1 MCERRQV
8 PYRQLIGL
16 RRWTVPDSLPTLAC
30 LQSGKPSTV
39 LLPVSKFDRMS
50 HEDLSK
56 HTPFMRQYLSAK
68 AEHPDV
74 LLFFRMGDFYELFF
88 DDARKAARLLDITLT
103 QRGQSGG
110 APIPMAG
117 VPYHAAE
124 NYLARLVRL
133 GESVAICEQIGDPAL
148 AKGIVER
155 KVIRIVTP
163 GTVTDAALLEE
174 RRDNLLLAIAAGA
187 HGAYGL
193 AWVDLSSGRFLLS
206 EVPNGEALAA
216 ELARL
221 QPAETLIDEN
231 VVWPKLVI
239 ALPGLRKRPPW
250 HFDGDAA
257 TRELNR
263 FFGTRDLGGFGVDGM
278 PLAIA
283 AAGCLLGYVE
293 ETQKSALP
301 HVTGMAVESASETI
315 ALDAA
320 TRRNLEIDTHPS
332 GRTEHTL
339 LGVLDETVTPMGAR
353 LLRRWLNRPLRSR
366 EQLCHRH
373 QAIGMLMDGRHYEG
387 LREVLRG
394 IGDLERIL
402 ARVALRSA
410 RPRDLSTLR
419 DGLAAAPGIGALILD
434 REDQKAAIH
443 GRTLQQEL
451 SPLLCA
457 LVERIGDHADT
468 AALLA
473 RAIVEQPPVLQRDG
487 GVVADGYDAELD
499 ELRRLS
505 THADQYLVELE
516 EREKAASGISTL
528 KVGYNRVHGYYIEIS
543 KGQSDKAPTHYT
555 RRQTTKNAERYITE
569 ELKTFEDKV
578 LSAKERSLMRERALY
593 ETLLDTLT
601 AKLEPLKV
609 AATAMAELDV
619 LGTLA
624 ERAEALDWSAPE
636 LTDEPGIA
644 IERGRHPVVE
654 KVRDEP
660 FEPND
665 LRLDDTRRMLVIT
678 GPNMGGK
685 STYMRQNALIVLLAH
700 IGSYVPAAS
709 AVIGPIDRI
718 FTRIGAGDDLSRGQ
732 STFMVE
738 MSETANILH
747 NATAD
752 SLVLMDEVGRGTS
765 TYDGLSLA
773 RAAAV
778 HLARSSR
785 AYTLFATH
793 YFELTELATEIPAI
807 ANVHLDAVE
816 YGEQLVFMH
825 AVKDGPANR
834 SFGLQVAAL
843 AGLPK
848 SVIADAKRTLAEL
861 ERGMHQHAGKP
872 VAENSPQLGL
882 FAPAQPSVVERALE
896 TIDPDALTPREA
908 LEALYRLKSL
918 D

>member
-1 MCERRQV
+1 MKQRSATAEKT
-8 PYRQLIGL
+8 P
-16 RRWTVPDSLPTLAC
+16 
-30 LQSGKPSTV
+30 
-39 LLPVSKFDRMS
+39 
-50 HEDLSK
+50 E
-56 HTPFMRQYLSAK
+56 HTPFMRQYLAAK
-68 AEHPDV
+68 AEHPQV
-74 LLFFRMGDFYELFF
+74 LLFFRMGDFYELFY

-103 QRGQSGG
+103 QRGQSAG

-155 KVIRIVTP
+155 KVVRIITP
-163 GTVTDAALLEE
+163 GTVTDAALLED

-187 HGAYGL
+187 HGAHGL

-206 EVPNGEALAA
+206 EVPNAEALAA

-221 QPAETLIDEN
+221 QPAETLVGED
-231 VVWPKLVI
+231 VAWPKLVGN
-239 ALPGLRKRPPW
+239 LPGLRKRPPW

-257 TRELNR
+257 RRELNR
-263 FFGTRDLGGFGVDGM
+263 FFGTRDLGGFGVDNL

-301 HVTGMAVESASETI
+301 HLTGMAVESAGETI

-320 TRRNLEIDTHPS
+320 TRRNLELDTHPS

-339 LGVLDETVTPMGAR
+339 LGVLDESVTPMGAR

-366 EQLCHRH
+366 DLLRRRH
-373 QAIGMLMDGRHYEG
+373 QAIGTLIDTRRYDS
-387 LREVLRG
+387 LRELLRG

-419 DGLAAAPGIGALILD
+419 DGLLAAPELRDRIGDLD
-434 REDQKAAIH
+434 
-443 GRTLQQEL
+443 
-451 SPLLCA
+451 SPLLHA

-468 AALLA
+468 ATLLA
-473 RAIVEQPPVLQRDG
+473 RAIVPQPPVLQRDG
-487 GVVADGYDAELD
+487 GVIADGYDTELD

-516 EREKAASGISTL
+516 EREKAASGIGTL

-543 KGQSDKAPTHYT
+543 KGQADKAPTHYT

-593 ETLLDTLT
+593 EALLDTLT
-601 AKLEPLKV
+601 GKLEPLK
-609 AATAMAELDV
+609 AAAAAIAELDV
-619 LGTLA
+619 LATLA

-636 LTDEPGIA
+636 LTDEAGIHV
-644 IERGRHPVVE
+644 ERGRHPVVE

-665 LRLDDTRRMLVIT
+665 LRLDDDRRMLVIT

-700 IGSYVPAAS
+700 IGSYVPAS
-709 AVIGPIDRI
+709 RAVIGPIDRI

-778 HLARSSR
+778 HLARNSR

-793 YFELTELATEIPAI
+793 YFELTELANEYASI

-825 AVKDGPANR
+825 AVKEGPANR

-848 SVIADAKRTLAEL
+848 SVIADARRTLAEL
-861 ERGMHQHAGKP
+861 EKGMHPGGATPRRQ
-872 VAENSPQLGL
+872 ESSPQLGL
-882 FAPAQPSVVERALE
+882 FAPPVPSALE
-896 TIDPDALTPREA
+896 TRLAELDPDTLTPRDA
-908 LEALYRLKSL
+908 LAELYRLKALS
-918 D
+918 

>member
-1 MCERRQV
+1 MSQ
-8 PYRQLIGL
+8 
-16 RRWTVPDSLPTLAC
+16 DDLA
-30 LQSGKPSTV
+30 L
-39 LLPVSKFDRMS
+39 
-50 HEDLSK
+50 
-56 HTPFMRQYLSAK
+56 HTPLMRQYLTAK
-68 AEHPDV
+68 AAHPDV
-74 LLFFRMGDFYELFF
+74 LLFFRMGDFYELFY

-103 QRGQSGG
+103 QRGQSAG

-117 VPYHAAE
+117 VPYHAVE
-124 NYLARLVRL
+124 NYLAKLVRL

-155 KVIRIVTP
+155 KVVRVVTP

-187 HGAYGL
+187 KDGYGL

-206 EVPNGEALAA
+206 EVPSAEALAA
-216 ELARL
+216 ELGRL
-221 QPAETLIDEN
+221 QPAETLVDES
-231 VVWPKLVI
+231 VAWPKLVA

-250 HFDGDAA
+250 HFETDAA
-257 TRELNR
+257 RRELNR
-263 FFGTRDLGGFGVDGM
+263 FFGTRDLGGFGVDNL
-278 PLAIA
+278 PLAVG

-301 HVTGMAVESASETI
+301 HLSGMAVESASETI

-320 TRRNLEIDTHPS
+320 TRRNLELDTHPS

-366 EQLCHRH
+366 EVLRGRH
-373 QAIGMLMDGRHYEG
+373 QAIGTLIDSRRFEA
-387 LREVLRG
+387 LRDTLRG

-419 DGLAAAPGIGALILD
+419 DGLLAAPELRGKIEALD
-434 REDQKAAIH
+434 
-443 GRTLQQEL
+443 
-451 SPLLCA
+451 SPLLHA
-457 LVERIGDHADT
+457 LVNRIGDHADS

-473 RAIVEQPPVLQRDG
+473 RAIVPQPPVLQRDG
-487 GVVADGYDAELD
+487 GVINDGYDAELD

-516 EREKAASGISTL
+516 EREKAASGIPTL

-543 KGQSDKAPTHYT
+543 KAQADKAPTHYT

-569 ELKTFEDKV
+569 ELKQFEDKV

-593 ETLLDTLT
+593 EALLDTLT
-601 AKLEPLKV
+601 ERLEPLKR
-609 AATAMAELDV
+609 AAAAIAELDV
-619 LGTLA
+619 LATLA
-624 ERAEALDWSAPE
+624 ERAEMLDWNAPE
-636 LTDEPGIA
+636 LADEPGIA

-654 KVRDEP
+654 KVREEP

-665 LRLDDTRRMLVIT
+665 LKLDDARRMLVIT

-700 IGSYVPAAS
+700 IGSYVPAS
-709 AVIGPIDRI
+709 RAVVGPIDRI

-747 NATAD
+747 NATAL

-765 TYDGLSLA
+765 TYDGLALA

-778 HLARSSR
+778 HLAAASR
-785 AYTLFATH
+785 AFTLFATH
-793 YFELTELATEIPAI
+793 YFELTELAGEHPGI

-848 SVIADAKRTLAEL
+848 AVIADARRTLAEL
-861 ERGMHQHAGKP
+861 ERGMHAHAGAAAP
-872 VAENSPQLGL
+872 AVDASPQLGL
-882 FAPAQPSVVERALE
+882 FAPPAPSAVEHALDA
-896 TIDPDALTPREA
+896 IDPDALTPREA
-908 LEALYRLKSL
+908 LEALYRLKGL
-918 D
+918 R

>member
-1 MCERRQV
+1 MSTESPQATDKKKKASDDV
-8 PYRQLIGL
+8 E
-16 RRWTVPDSLPTLAC
+16 
-30 LQSGKPSTV
+30 GKA
-39 LLPVSKFDRMS
+39 
-50 HEDLSK
+50 

-68 AEHPDV
+68 AENPDV
-74 LLFFRMGDFYELFF
+74 LLFFRMGDFYELFY

-103 QRGQSGG
+103 QRGQSAG

-133 GESVAICEQIGDPAL
+133 GESVAICEQIGDPA
-148 AKGIVER
+148 ASKGIVER
-155 KVIRIVTP
+155 KVVRIITP
-163 GTVTDAALLEE
+163 GTVTDAALLED
-174 RRDNLLLAIAAGA
+174 RRDNLLLSIAAGPDA
-187 HGAYGL
+187 SYGL

-206 EVPNGEALAA
+206 EVPSAEALAA

-221 QPAETLIDEN
+221 QPAETLVGED
-231 VVWPKLVI
+231 VAWPKLVS

-250 HFDGDAA
+250 HFDADAA
-257 TRELNR
+257 RRELNR
-263 FFGTRDLGGFGVDGM
+263 FFGTRDLGGFGVNDM
-278 PLAIA
+278 PVAIA

-301 HVTGMAVESASETI
+301 HLTGMAVESAGETI

-320 TRRNLEIDTHPS
+320 TRRNLELDTHPG

-353 LLRRWLNRPLRSR
+353 LLRRWLTRPLRSR
-366 EQLCHRH
+366 GLLRQRH
-373 QAIGMLMDGRHYEG
+373 QAIGMLLDSRRHEP
-387 LREVLRG
+387 LREQLRG

-419 DGLAAAPGIGALILD
+419 DGLAAASDLGAIILD
-434 REDQKAAIH
+434 RENQEAAIH
-443 GRTLQQEL
+443 GRTIQQQHD
-451 SPLLCA
+451 PLLA
-457 LVERIGDHADT
+457 ELVERIGDHVET
-468 AALLA
+468 ATLLA
-473 RAIVEQPPVLQRDG
+473 RAVVEQPPVLQRDG
-487 GVVADGYDAELD
+487 GVIADGYDAELD

-528 KVGYNRVHGYYIEIS
+528 KVGYNRVHGYYIEVS
-543 KGQSDKAPTHYT
+543 KAQSDKAPTHYT

-593 ETLLDTLT
+593 EALLDTLT
-601 AKLEPLKV
+601 GKLEPLK
-609 AATAMAELDV
+609 AAASAMAELDV
-619 LGTLA
+619 LATLA

-665 LRLDDTRRMLVIT
+665 LKLDDGRRMLVIT

-685 STYMRQNALIVLLAH
+685 STYMRQNALIVLLTH
-700 IGSYVPAAS
+700 IGSYVPAS
-709 AVIGPIDRI
+709 RAVIGPIDRI

-747 NATAD
+747 NATEH

-793 YFELTELATEIPAI
+793 YFELTELASEFPAI

-825 AVKDGPANR
+825 AVKEGPANR

-848 SVIADAKRTLAEL
+848 SVIADARRTLAEL
-861 ERGMHQHAGKP
+861 ERDMHGQAARPGAS
-872 VAENSPQLGL
+872 AESPQLGL
-882 FAPAQPSVVERALE
+882 FTLPAPSATELALRD
-896 TIDPDALTPREA
+896 IDPDALSPREA
-908 LEALYRLKSL
+908 LEALYRLKALS
-918 D
+918 

>member
-1 MCERRQV
+1 M
-8 PYRQLIGL
+8 
-16 RRWTVPDSLPTLAC
+16 TAD
-30 LQSGKPSTV
+30 
-39 LLPVSKFDRMS
+39 
-50 HEDLSK
+50 DLSL
-56 HTPFMRQYLSAK
+56 HTPLMRQYLGAK
-68 AEHPDV
+68 AAHPDV
-74 LLFFRMGDFYELFF
+74 LLFFRMGDFYELFY

-103 QRGQSGG
+103 QRGQSAG

-117 VPYHAAE
+117 VPYHAVE
-124 NYLARLVRL
+124 NYLAKLVRL

-155 KVIRIVTP
+155 KVVRIVTP

-174 RRDNLLLAIAAGA
+174 RRDNLLMAINAGA
-187 HGAYGL
+187 KGGYGL
-193 AWVDLSSGRFLLS
+193 AWVDLASGRFLLS
-206 EVPNGEALAA
+206 EVGNAEGLAA

-221 QPAETLIDEN
+221 QPAETLVDEN
-231 VVWPKLVI
+231 VAWPRLVA

-250 HFDGDAA
+250 HFDTDAA
-257 TRELNR
+257 RRELNR
-263 FFGTRDLGGFGVDGM
+263 FFGTRDLGGFGVDAL
-278 PLAIA
+278 PLAIG
-283 AAGCLLGYVE
+283 AAGCLLAYVE

-301 HVTGMAVESASETI
+301 HLSGMAVEAASETI

-320 TRRNLEIDTHPS
+320 TRRNLELDTHPS
-332 GRTEHTL
+332 GRIEHSL

-366 EQLCHRH
+366 EVLRGRH
-373 QAIGMLMDGRHYEG
+373 QAIAALIDGRRFEA
-387 LREVLRG
+387 LRERLRG

-419 DGLAAAPGIGALILD
+419 DGLLAAPELARSIRAS
-434 REDQKAAIH
+434 AAIPDRQDQEA
-443 GRTLQQEL
+443 GATGATLGDGAIQQAL
-451 SPLLCA
+451 SPLLGA
-457 LVERIGDHADT
+457 LVGRIGDHADT

-473 RAIVEQPPVLQRDG
+473 RAIVEQPPAIQRDG
-487 GVVADGYDAELD
+487 GVIHDGYDAELD

-505 THADQYLVELE
+505 THADQFLVELE
-516 EREKAASGISTL
+516 EREKAASGIPTL
-528 KVGYNRVHGYYIEIS
+528 KVAYNRVHGYYIEIS
-543 KGQSDKAPTHYT
+543 KAQADKAPTHYT

-569 ELKTFEDKV
+569 ELKQFEDKV
-578 LSAKERSLMRERALY
+578 LSAKERSLMRERVLY
-593 ETLLDTLT
+593 EALLDTLT
-601 AKLEPLKV
+601 ERLEALKQ
-609 AATAMAELDV
+609 AAAAIAELDV
-619 LGTLA
+619 LANLA
-624 ERAEALDWSAPE
+624 ERAETLDWRAPE

-644 IERGRHPVVE
+644 ILRGRHPVVE
-654 KVRDEP
+654 KVREEP

-665 LRLDDTRRMLVIT
+665 LALDERRRMLVIT

-700 IGSYVPAAS
+700 VGSYVPAS
-709 AVIGPIDRI
+709 RAVIGPVDRI

-747 NATAD
+747 NATAH

-765 TYDGLSLA
+765 TYDGLALA
-773 RAAAV
+773 RAAAA
-778 HLARSSR
+778 HLAAASR
-785 AYTLFATH
+785 AFTLFATH
-793 YFELTELATEIPAI
+793 YFELTALAGEYPGI

-816 YGEQLVFMH
+816 YGDQLVFMH

-848 SVIADAKRTLAEL
+848 SVIADARRTLAEL
-861 ERGMHQHAGKP
+861 ERGMLAAPAAHA
-872 VAENSPQLGL
+872 ADASPQLAL
-882 FAPAQPSVVERALE
+882 FAPPAPSAVEHALDA
-896 TIDPDALTPREA
+896 IDPDALSPREA
-908 LEALYRLKSL
+908 LEALYRLKHL
-918 D
+918 LPGR

>member
-1 MCERRQV
+1 
-8 PYRQLIGL
+8 
-16 RRWTVPDSLPTLAC
+16 
-30 LQSGKPSTV
+30 
-39 LLPVSKFDRMS
+39 MS
-50 HEDLSK
+50 HDDLSL
-56 HTPFMRQYLSAK
+56 HTPLMRQYLTAK
-68 AEHPDV
+68 AAHPDV
-74 LLFFRMGDFYELFF
+74 LLFFRMGDFYELFY

-103 QRGQSGG
+103 QRGQSAGQ
-110 APIPMAG
+110 PIPMAG
-117 VPYHAAE
+117 VPYHAVE
-124 NYLARLVRL
+124 NYLAKLVRL

-155 KVIRIVTP
+155 KVVRVVTP

-187 HGAYGL
+187 KDGYGL

-206 EVPNGEALAA
+206 EVPNAEALAA

-221 QPAETLIDEN
+221 QPAETLVDES
-231 VVWPKLVI
+231 VAWPKLVA

-250 HFDGDAA
+250 HFETDAA
-257 TRELNR
+257 RRELNR
-263 FFGTRDLGGFGVDGM
+263 FFGTRDLGGFGVDQL
-278 PLAIA
+278 PLAIG

-301 HVTGMAVESASETI
+301 HLSGMAVESAGETI

-320 TRRNLEIDTHPS
+320 TRRNLELDTHPS

-366 EQLCHRH
+366 EVLRARH
-373 QAIGMLMDGRHYEG
+373 QAIGALIDNRRYEA
-387 LREVLRG
+387 LREKLRG

-419 DGLAAAPGIGALILD
+419 DGLLAAPVIGALIHE
-434 REDQKAAIH
+434 RKDQEEAIH
-443 GRTLQQEL
+443 GRALQQEPA
-451 SPLLCA
+451 SLLQS
-457 LVERIGDHADT
+457 LVERIGDHAGT
-468 AALLA
+468 AALLQ
-473 RAIVEQPPVLQRDG
+473 RAVVEHPPVLQRDG
-487 GVVADGYDAELD
+487 GVIADDYDAELD

-516 EREKAASGISTL
+516 EREKAASGIPTL

-543 KGQSDKAPTHYT
+543 KAQSDKAPTHYT
-555 RRQTTKNAERYITE
+555 RRQTTKNAERFITE
-569 ELKTFEDKV
+569 ELKQFEDKV

-593 ETLLDTLT
+593 EALLDTLT
-601 AKLEPLKV
+601 ERLEPLKQ
-609 AATAMAELDV
+609 AAAAIAELDV
-619 LGTLA
+619 LATLA
-624 ERAEALDWSAPE
+624 ERAETLDWAEPV
-636 LTDEPGIA
+636 LTDEAGIA

-654 KVRDEP
+654 KVREEP

-665 LRLDDTRRMLVIT
+665 LRLDDGRRMLVIT

-700 IGSYVPAAS
+700 IGSYVPAGR
-709 AVIGPIDRI
+709 AVIGPVDRI

-747 NATAD
+747 NATEH

-765 TYDGLSLA
+765 TYDGLALA
-773 RAAAV
+773 RACAV
-778 HLARSSR
+778 HLAAASR
-785 AYTLFATH
+785 AFTLFATH
-793 YFELTELATEIPAI
+793 YFELTGLAGEYAGI

-848 SVIADAKRTLAEL
+848 AVIADARRTLAEL
-861 ERGMHQHAGKP
+861 ERGMHAHASATP
-872 VAENSPQLGL
+872 AAVDASPQLGL
-882 FAPAQPSVVERALE
+882 FAPPAPSAVEHALD
-896 TIDPDALTPREA
+896 TIDPDALTPRDA
-908 LEALYRLKSL
+908 LEALYRLKQL
-918 D
+918 R